1 MNLIYIVTD
10 LFYLSVVI
18 VDLSW
23 VHSLFLYAGS
33 SCLFWYRVR
42 ACLIPNLFFV
52 LETSATLL
60 AIFVTLGF
68 SVHYL
73 KRSLFYQRLLLE
85 ESSANWM
92 GFLQAV
98 PDPIAIISDKQD
110 LLFLNDDGKRIS

>member
-18 VDLSW
+18 VDISW
-23 VHSLFLYAGS
+23 VHSLFLYVGS
-33 SCLFWYRVR
+33 SCIFWYRVS

-52 LETSATLL
+52 LETYATLL

-73 KRSLFYQRLLLE
+73 KRNLFYQRLLLE